1 MVKGCP
7 SNISMPEPMIIK
19 PDQEMTLI
27 DFRSHWVKGQVHSD
41 LECENVSS
49 DNLTMPVPMAL
60 KPDLELCLAC
70 R

>member
-1 MVKGCP
+1 
-7 SNISMPEPMIIK
+7 MPEPMIIILDMEVG

-49 DNLTMPVPMAL
+49 DNSTMPASMAL
-60 KPDLELCLAC
+60 KPDLELCLTC

>member
-1 MVKGCP
+1 
-7 SNISMPEPMIIK
+7 MPEPIIIK
-19 PDQEMTLI
+19 LDMEVGPDKEMTLI

-60 KPDLELCLAC
+60 KSYLELCLAC